1 MIAFE
6 NFRRL
11 ACLALCGFS
20 LSVVQPASAL
30 SADGPRL
37 EPGDAVRTVTPVFS
51 QLLML
56 SLPGGFKQ
64 VLEESRT
71 AQYVRAFVAEGESF
85 RKWSQKVTITGEKW
99 LALNPNIAPQ
109 AIADRMAAGLRKAC
123 PPSFSG
129 AVLGPMKVGTYDAF
143 SVVIGCGIVDPDG
156 SFFSETVLIVVIKGE
171 NDFYTVQWAER
182 GNASVAPL
190 EIDAAQWRERL
201 GKLAPLA
208 LCPVVKGENAPYSS
222 CTSGAK

>member
-1 MIAFE
+1 MTPFKR
-6 NFRRL
+6 FRRL

-30 SADGPRL
+30 AADGPRRAL
-37 EPGDAVRTVTPVFS
+37 GVGVRTVTPVFS
-51 QLLML
+51 QVLML

-71 AQYVRAFVAEGESF
+71 AQYVRAFVAERESF

-99 LALNPNIAPQ
+99 LALNPSIAPQ

-143 SVVIGCGIVDPDG
+143 SAVIGCGIVDPDG
-156 SFFSETVLIVVIKGE
+156 DLFSETMLIVVIKGE

-182 GNASVAPL
+182 DNASVSPV
-190 EIDAAQWRERL
+190 EIDEAKWRERL
-201 GKLAPLA
+201 GRLAPLA
-208 LCPVVKGENAPYSS
+208 LCPIVKGEGAPYSS
-222 CTSGAK
+222 CVSGAK